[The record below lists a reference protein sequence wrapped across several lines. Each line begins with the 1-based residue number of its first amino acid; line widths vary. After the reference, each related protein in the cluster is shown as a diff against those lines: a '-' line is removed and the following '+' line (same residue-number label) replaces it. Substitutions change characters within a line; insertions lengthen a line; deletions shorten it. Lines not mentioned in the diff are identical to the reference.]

1 MHGTGESPV
10 FGLAD
15 RLRKLPQEI
24 RAMPH
29 SDYVGLVNYYH
40 VKGVLE
46 DLAARTAQVR
56 R

>member
-1 MHGTGESPV
+1 MKGEGEASLYV
-10 FGLAD
+10 LCD
-15 RLRKLPQEI
+15 RLRKTPAEM

-29 SDYVGLVNYYH
+29 SDYVGLLNFYH

-46 DLAARTAQVR
+46 DMHRRAAQGR

>member
-1 MHGTGESPV
+1 MEGTGEAALYV
-10 FGLAD
+10 LAD
-15 RLRKLPQEI
+15 RTGRLPAEI

-29 SDYVGLVNYYH
+29 RDYVGLVNYYH

-46 DLAARTAQVR
+46 DMHRRAALGR